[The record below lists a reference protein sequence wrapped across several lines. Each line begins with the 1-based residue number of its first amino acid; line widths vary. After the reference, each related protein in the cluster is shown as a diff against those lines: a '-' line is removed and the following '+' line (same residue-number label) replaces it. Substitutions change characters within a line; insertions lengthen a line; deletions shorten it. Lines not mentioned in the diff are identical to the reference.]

1 MLAKFTLYDFIA
13 VIIPGVFLLWAVGA
27 ITDLPELKTAS
38 LGANLVEASVF
49 VVVAYVAGLIL
60 GAASEQFTEK
70 LLLVIWNGYPSAR
83 WLLDD
88 DQTLTPTYKAD
99 FWACL
104 NKTFHIEPPSA
115 SASAPRAE
123 RMRENQ
129 EAFYR
134 CYRSIE
140 KLTEMPQVFNAQYG
154 LYRSLLTAFV
164 LLMLVAASNSASRLL
179 TGAPVGRE
187 HVRALA
193 LLTIGTVASYWRAKK
208 RGEDFARS
216 VLDGFLASFGKG

>member
-1 MLAKFTLYDFIA
+1 
-13 VIIPGVFLLWAVGA
+13 
-27 ITDLPELKTAS
+27 
-38 LGANLVEASVF
+38 
-49 VVVAYVAGLIL
+49 
-60 GAASEQFTEK
+60 
-70 LLLVIWNGYPSAR
+70 
-83 WLLDD
+83 
-88 DQTLTPTYKAD
+88 
-99 FWACL
+99 
-104 NKTFHIEPPSA
+104 
-115 SASAPRAE
+115 
-123 RMRENQ
+123 MRENQ

-208 RGEDFARS
+208 RGKISLGRCSMASSRALARVNYGGLMWDF
-216 VLDGFLASFGKG
+216 